1 MNPLLLAVL
10 QIQLGSIQGK
20 VVDPSGGAIRGAR
33 AVVLDSSRERTVES
47 DESGGFQFHNLPY
60 GSYRLRL
67 DSPGFRTHEEAVE
80 IRSNLTREIFV
91 SLALSGTE
99 ETLTVRAE
107 DRPEVS
113 VFTRIEEEDV
123 ERFPGAS
130 AGGKVQQLVATAPG
144 WATEDNGLLHNRGV
158 DDGFLYVVGGIP
170 WFDRIDTFFAAA
182 TGVEAFQSLEILD
195 GHIPVEYGNASG
207 GVINVVPRSGLARS
221 WAATA
226 ATGIGSLESADAAV
240 TTGGRVSEDAGLF
253 FAGSYRGSGERY
265 LDPVDPGNFNNSG
278 GALRFSSRADWRPS
292 SNDVLIF
299 DLTASGSDFRV
310 TNTLDQELFGQRQ
323 TEELRDD
330 HQSLIWQRSWPEET
344 VTDVA
349 AYRHSFG
356 AKLVPSEGDIPISA
370 AQDRQH
376 VRQGVLLNVTRLAGD
391 HLLKGGA
398 DLQRVSAR
406 ESFSF
411 FTTGEGEGISE
422 EALEFGPDDPFQF
435 DGDVVRHQGS
445 FYLQDTVSL
454 GGRMT
459 VNAGVRFDWTTLLV
473 SESAVSPRLGVAYY
487 LPALRTTFRGSYNRL
502 FKPPQVEN
510 LLLSSSEEA
519 KELSPFEEGG
529 AEVPAE
535 RQHAFEAGFSRTL
548 GGVALLDAVYWRREV
563 RNYADP
569 NVFFGTTIVFPN
581 SVASG
586 TASGVNAR
594 LEFPFR
600 RGFSGFVSYGNSL
613 VYQTGPVNGGLFLEE
628 EILEIGPGTR
638 FIPDHD
644 QRNTGAFGLT
654 FRHRASGVWASLYG
668 RHESGTPLEVE
679 EDHLDEVMERRGAEL
694 ADFDRMRVKPRTLLD
709 VAAGARL
716 FTDRRAA
723 LDLQFDVRN
732 LTGAEFAYNF
742 SNPFSGTHFGHPR
755 LVSVRVKLTFPG

>member
-1 MNPLLLAVL
+1 M
-10 QIQLGSIQGK
+10 
-20 VVDPSGGAIRGAR
+20 
-33 AVVLDSSRERTVES
+33 
-47 DESGGFQFHNLPY
+47 
-60 GSYRLRL
+60 
-67 DSPGFRTHEEAVE
+67 
-80 IRSNLTREIFV
+80 
-91 SLALSGTE
+91 
-99 ETLTVRAE
+99 
-107 DRPEVS
+107 
-113 VFTRIEEEDV
+113 

-130 AGGKVQQLVATAPG
+130 AGGKLQQLVATAPG

-182 TGVEAFQSLEILD
+182 TDVEAFQSLEILD
-195 GHIPVEYGNASG
+195 GHVPVEYGSASG

-221 WAATA
+221 WTGTA
-226 ATGIGSLESADAAV
+226 STGLGSMKSGDVAV
-240 TTGGRVSEDAGLF
+240 TAGGRVSDDAGLF

-265 LDPVDPGNFNNSG
+265 LDPVDPDNFNNSG
-278 GALRFSSRADWRPS
+278 GALRFTSRLDWRPS
-292 SNDVLIF
+292 SNDVLVF
-299 DLTASGSDFRV
+299 DLTASGSGFRV
-310 TNTLDQELFGQRQ
+310 TNTLDQELAGQRQ
-323 TEELRDD
+323 KQELRDD
-330 HQSLIWQRSWPEET
+330 HQSLIWQRSWSERT

-349 AYRHSFG
+349 GYRHAFG
-356 AKLVPSEGDIPISA
+356 AQLFPSEGDTPISA
-370 AQDRQH
+370 SQDRRH
-376 VRQGVLLNVTRLAGD
+376 VRHGVLANVTTLASG
-391 HLLKGGA
+391 HLLKAGA

-411 FTTGEGEGISE
+411 FTTGEGEGVSE
-422 EALEFGPDDPFQF
+422 EAMEFGPDDPFRF
-435 DGDVVRHQGS
+435 DEDVIRHQGS
-445 FYLQDTVSL
+445 FYFQDTVSL
-454 GGRMT
+454 GERMT
-459 VNAGVRFDWTTLLV
+459 LNAGLRFDWTTLLV

-487 LPALRTTFRGSYNRL
+487 VPALRTTLRGSYNRL

-510 LLLSSSEEA
+510 LLLSSSEKAE
-519 KELSPFEEGG
+519 ELSPFEDGG
-529 AEVPAE
+529 AEVPGE
-535 RQHAFEAGFSRTL
+535 RQHAFEVGFSRTL
-548 GGVALLDAVYWRREV
+548 AAFALLDAVYWRREV

-569 NVFFGTTIVFPN
+569 NVFFGTAILFPN
-581 SVASG
+581 SVYSG

-613 VYQTGPVNGGLFLEE
+613 VYQTGPINGGLFLEE

-654 FRHRASGVWASLYG
+654 FQHQNSGFWASFYG

-679 EDHLDEVMERRGAEL
+679 EDELDEVVERRGADL
-694 ADFDRMRVKPRTLLD
+694 VDFDRMRVKPRTLLD
-709 VAAGARL
+709 VAAGRR
-716 FTDRRAA
+716 FFSDRAVTF
-723 LDLQFDVRN
+723 DLQLDVRN